1 MQADGAFIYTPAADF
16 FGADAF
22 TYTVND
28 GGGASSP
35 ATVSIAVASTN
46 DLPTAAADTYATHE
60 DTPLTVSAPGV
71 LGNDTD
77 VDGDALSAV
86 LVTGPAHGTLALQP
100 DGSFVYTPA
109 ADFFGADAFT
119 YTVSDSGGA
128 SSPATVSIAVA
139 STNDLPTATADAY
152 ATNEDT
158 PLTVSAPG
166 VLANDT
172 DVDGDPLSAVLVTG
186 PAHGTVALQ
195 PDGAFTYTPAA
206 DFFGADAFTYT
217 VSDGGGASSPA
228 TVSIAVAST
237 NDLPVATA
245 DTYATNEDTPL
256 TVSAPGVLANDTDV
270 DGDALS
276 AVLVTGPTHGTLRCS
291 RWLVPLHAGR

>member
-1 MQADGAFIYTPAADF
+1 MSEA
-16 FGADAF
+16 
-22 TYTVND
+22 
-28 GGGASSP
+28 
-35 ATVSIAVASTN
+35 
-46 DLPTAAADTYATHE
+46 
-60 DTPLTVSAPGV
+60 
-71 LGNDTD
+71 
-77 VDGDALSAV
+77 
-86 LVTGPAHGTLALQP
+86 
-100 DGSFVYTPA
+100 
-109 ADFFGADAFT
+109 
-119 YTVSDSGGA
+119 GGA

-172 DVDGDPLSAVLVTG
+172 DVDGDPLSAVLVSG
-186 PAHGTVALQ
+186 PSHGTLSLQ
-195 PDGAFTYTPAA
+195 ADGAFTYTPAA

-217 VSDGGGASSPA
+217 VNDGGGASSPRPCRSRSPRR
-228 TVSIAVAST
+228 TICPT
-237 NDLPVATA
+237 ATA

-276 AVLVTGPTHGTLRCS
+276 AVLVSGPSHGTLS
-291 RWLVPLHAGR
+291 LQGRWRVHLHAGRRLLRRRCVHLHGQRWRRRLEPRDRVDRGRLDERRADRRPPTPTRRTRTRR